1 MRTCLRMMC
10 ALVAVLAV
18 SHPAVAGD
26 CPEPRL
32 ITVTGDA
39 EVRVA
44 PDEVILTLGVE
55 TWYQDLDKAKSEND
69 KRVQKILKIAQKF
82 KIEDKHVQTDHISI
96 EPRYKDQ
103 WEHREFVGYFVRKNV
118 VFTLRDTAKFEDLL
132 SSALGAGA
140 NYVHGVQFR
149 TTELRKYR
157 DEARALAIKAAKE
170 KADALAG
177 ELGQKVGKPQTIRE
191 DQAGWWSWYNNWW
204 GSRWGR
210 SSMAQN
216 VIQSH
221 SGQPQSDSSVA
232 LGQINVNAR
241 VTVSFKLEL
250 AKLP

>member
-1 MRTCLRMMC
+1 MRTSLRMLC
-10 ALVAVLAV
+10 VLLVALAI
-18 SHPAVAGD
+18 SNLAMAAD
-26 CPEPRL
+26 NPEPRL

-55 TWYQDLDKAKSEND
+55 TWDNDLGKAKSDND
-69 KRVQKILKIAQKF
+69 QRVERILKLASKF
-82 KIEDKHVQTDHISI
+82 KIEGRHVQTDHISI

-118 VFTLRDTAKFEDLL
+118 VFTLRDTSKFEDLL
-132 SSALGAGA
+132 SSAIEAGA

-170 KADALAG
+170 KAEALVG
-177 ELGQKVGKPQTIRE
+177 ELGQKVGKPHMIRE
-191 DQAGWWSWYNNWW
+191 DHGGWWSWYNNWW

-210 SSMAQN
+210 NSMAQN
-216 VIQSH
+216 VVQSY
-221 SGQPQSDSSVA
+221 SGQPQSDSSIA

-241 VTVSFKLEL
+241 VTVSFELEL

>member
-1 MRTCLRMMC
+1 MRTFLRMMC
-10 ALVAVLAV
+10 VLAV
-18 SHPAVAGD
+18 VLAFSSSAFAGD
-26 CPEPRL
+26 YPEPRL
-32 ITVTGDA
+32 IKVTGDA

-55 TWYQDLDKAKSEND
+55 TWDQDLDKAKKDND
-69 KRVQKILKIAQKF
+69 QRVQKILKIAKEF
-82 KIEDKHVQTDHISI
+82 KIEGNHVQTDHISI

-118 VFTLRDTAKFEDLL
+118 VFTLRDTSKFEDLL
-132 SSALGAGA
+132 SSALAAGA

-149 TTELRKYR
+149 TTELRKHR
-157 DEARALAIKAAKE
+157 DEARALAIKAARE
-170 KADALAG
+170 KAEALAG
-177 ELGQKVGKPQTIRE
+177 GLGQRVGKPHMIRE

-216 VIQSH
+216 VVQSY
-221 SGQPQSDSSVA
+221 SGQTQSDSSIA

-241 VTVSFKLEL
+241 VTVSFELEL
-250 AKLP
+250 AKLQ

>member
-1 MRTCLRMMC
+1 MP
-10 ALVAVLAV
+10 ALV
-18 SHPAVAGD
+18 VAIMISSSAIAAD

-55 TWYQDLDKAKSEND
+55 TWDPNLEKAKSEND
-69 KRVQKILKIAQKF
+69 QRMQKILKVAKEF
-82 KIEDKHVQTDHISI
+82 KIADDHVQTDHISV

-118 VFTLRDTAKFEDLL
+118 VFTLRDTSKFEDLL
-132 SSALGAGA
+132 SSALEAGA
-140 NYVHGVQFR
+140 NYVHGIQFR

-157 DEARALAIKAAKE
+157 DEARSLAIKAAKE

-177 ELGQKVGKPQTIRE
+177 ELGQKVGKPQMIRE

-204 GSRWGR
+204 GGRWGGPM
-210 SSMAQN
+210 SQN
-216 VIQSH
+216 VIQNYG
-221 SGQPQSDSSVA
+221 GQAQQDSTIA

-241 VTVSFKLEL
+241 VTVSFELEL
-250 AKLP
+250 AKLQ